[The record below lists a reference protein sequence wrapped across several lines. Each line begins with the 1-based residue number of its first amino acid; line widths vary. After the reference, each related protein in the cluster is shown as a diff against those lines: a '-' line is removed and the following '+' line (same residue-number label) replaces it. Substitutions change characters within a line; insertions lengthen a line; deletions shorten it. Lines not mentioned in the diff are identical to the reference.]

1 MSQFWRKLRAHFV
14 SLKFPQLSYCLET
27 PVSKASGLSGAVT
40 KVFREAGRS
49 RSLGVL
55 SLAALSL
62 GLMAPAAKAQMV
74 IIFPSGFTSAT
85 GHITL
90 ENPLVGGMI
99 HLILSQ
105 CGWTC

>member
-1 MSQFWRKLRAHFV
+1 MSQPWRKLRAYLV
-14 SLKFPQLSYCLET
+14 SLKFPQLSYCLEA
-27 PVSKASGLSGAVT
+27 PASEASGLSGAVT

-55 SLAALSL
+55 P
-62 GLMAPAAKAQMV
+62 G
-74 IIFPSGFTSAT
+74 GFTSAT
-85 GHITL
+85 GHMTL

>member
-1 MSQFWRKLRAHFV
+1 MSQPWRKLRAYFV

-27 PVSKASGLSGAVT
+27 PASEASGLSGAVT
-40 KVFREAGRS
+40 KVFREAGRR

-55 SLAALSL
+55 SLAALSS

-74 IIFPSGFTSAT
+74 ITFPGGFTSAT

-99 HLILSQ
+99 HLIPSQ

>member
-1 MSQFWRKLRAHFV
+1 MSQLWRKLRVYFV

-27 PVSKASGLSGAVT
+27 RASEASGLPAGVT

-62 GLMAPAAKAQMV
+62 GLMAPVAKAQMI

-85 GHITL
+85 RHMTL

>member
-1 MSQFWRKLRAHFV
+1 MSQLWRKLRVYFV

-27 PVSKASGLSGAVT
+27 RASEASGLPAGVT

-62 GLMAPAAKAQMV
+62 GLMASAAKAQMV
-74 IIFPSGFTSAT
+74 IIFPSAAR
-85 GHITL
+85 HITQ

>member
-1 MSQFWRKLRAHFV
+1 MSQPWRKLRAYFV
-14 SLKFPQLSYCLET
+14 SLKFPQRSYCLET
-27 PVSKASGLSGAVT
+27 PASEASGLSGAVT
-40 KVFREAGRS
+40 EVFREAGRS

-62 GLMAPAAKAQMV
+62 GLMTPAAKAQMV
-74 IIFPSGFTSAT
+74 IIFPSAT

-105 CGWTC
+105 RGWTC

>member
-1 MSQFWRKLRAHFV
+1 MSQPWRKLRAYFV
-14 SLKFPQLSYCLET
+14 SLKFPQLSYCLEA
-27 PVSKASGLSGAVT
+27 PASEASGLSGAVT

-55 SLAALSL
+55 P
-62 GLMAPAAKAQMV
+62 G
-74 IIFPSGFTSAT
+74 GFTSAT
-85 GHITL
+85 VIICPSG
-90 ENPLVGGMI
+90 VGGMI

>member
-1 MSQFWRKLRAHFV
+1 MSQPWRKLRAHFV

-27 PVSKASGLSGAVT
+27 PASEASGLSGAVT
-40 KVFREAGRS
+40 KVCREAGRS
-49 RSLGVL
+49 RSLAVL

-62 GLMAPAAKAQMV
+62 GLMASAAKAQMV
-74 IIFPSGFTSAT
+74 IIFPSAT
-85 GHITL
+85 GHITQ

>member
-1 MSQFWRKLRAHFV
+1 MSQPWRKLRAYFV

-27 PVSKASGLSGAVT
+27 PASEASGLSGAVT

-49 RSLGVL
+49 WSLGVH

-62 GLMAPAAKAQMV
+62 GLMALAAKAQMV
-74 IIFPSGFTSAT
+74 IICPSG
-85 GHITL
+85 
-90 ENPLVGGMI
+90 VGGMI
-99 HLILSQ
+99 HLIPSQ